1 MIYNGYQNNDKKSFG
16 VSIVSSGHIF
26 ARKGRKVERPNGRGD
41 YLLFYVAKGS
51 AYFYLD
57 KEVELKEGSF
67 VIFKPFEKQI
77 HVQKDYNVSEFYYV
91 HFNVDSQVELSN
103 FKSSTPYNVKAS
115 SKIRDLFEEIITE
128 LQSKQPFYEKMCV
141 LKLFNLLTL
150 LERKSQKETT
160 IKGRYVDKISF
171 VIQKMNKEYYNNY
184 SLDEYAKMC
193 NLSKYHFLRIFKEI
207 VGLTPIEYRNEIR
220 LEHAKELLTDTDYS
234 IEEICE
240 TLGFS
245 SNSYFC
251 ETFKKRF
258 LKSPSQYRKLL

>member
-1 MIYNGYQNNDKKSFG
+1 
-16 VSIVSSGHIF
+16 
-26 ARKGRKVERPNGRGD
+26 
-41 YLLFYVAKGS
+41 
-51 AYFYLD
+51 
-57 KEVELKEGSF
+57 
-67 VIFKPFEKQI
+67 
-77 HVQKDYNVSEFYYV
+77 
-91 HFNVDSQVELSN
+91 
-103 FKSSTPYNVKAS
+103 
-115 SKIRDLFEEIITE
+115 
-128 LQSKQPFYEKMCV
+128 MCV

-258 LKSPSQYRKLL
+258 SKSPSQYRKLL